1 MASFEQHVNGAVI
14 SSGVLIV
21 PLHSAS
27 IIQTTES
34 VILLALG
41 LIGGVLPDLDS
52 DNSKPIQIVFKIISI
67 FLPLLVILAI
77 PNDLSIFYLVIY
89 WLLSTL
95 ILRVTLFQFFISFTT
110 HRGIFHT
117 IPMGI
122 VFAQITIYLLYKV
135 FDYDLVFSTI
145 AGTFLFFGFV
155 VHLLLDELV
164 SLNALGIRMKKSFG
178 TAFKF
183 YDSQNL
189 VGTLFLYIFIVLFF
203 IYLPIKV
210 DIFLDIFDVLKNT
223 KFW

>member
-34 VILLALG
+34 IILLALA

-52 DNSKPIQIVFKIISI
+52 DNSKPIQIVFKIVSI
-67 FLPLLVILAI
+67 FLPLIVILAI

-95 ILRVTLFQFFISFTT
+95 ILRITLFQLFISFTT
-110 HRGIFHT
+110 HRGIFHS

-122 VFAQITIYLLYKV
+122 VFAQITTYILYKA
-135 FDYDLVFSTI
+135 FDYDLIFSTI
-145 AGTFLFFGFV
+145 SGAFLFFGFI
-155 VHLLLDELV
+155 VHLLLDEIV
-164 SLNALGIRMKKSFG
+164 SLNALGIRVKKSFG

-183 YDSQNL
+183 YDSQNIM
-189 VGTLFLYIFIVLFF
+189 GTLLLYIFIILFF
-203 IYLPIKV
+203 IYLPIKI
-210 DIFLDIFDVLKNT
+210 DIFLDIFEVFKNT
-223 KFW
+223 KLL